1 MRKNPRNQLRKQY
14 SDFDETHEKKFTR
27 RDRKG
32 VEGKK
37 QLSDEVFGALGNELR
52 RKKMIKDTGA
62 GRIFNASGGGRGRV
76 ESVCRVGEPPRGK

>member
-14 SDFDETHEKKFTR
+14 SDFDETMEKTFTR

-32 VEGKK
+32 VEGKA
-37 QLSDEVFGALGNELR
+37 QLSDAVFSALGGELR
-52 RKKMIKDTGA
+52 RKKMIKNTGA
-62 GRIFNASGGGRGRV
+62 GCIFNAWGGGRGRV